1 MKTFIY
7 LIFMASILLA
17 QDHPRMKERNKI
29 EELEKIKLIEELNLD
44 EETSARFVAR
54 LNENRNAM
62 REIQEK
68 KMKLIFE
75 LEKVFREKEEKD
87 SKYFVEKNKQILD
100 LDNELR
106 SNKEKFLKS
115 LNDLLTP
122 EQIAKVLVFEVKFRE
137 EIKSAILK
145 RGKRD

>member
-7 LIFMASILLA
+7 LIFMASILFA
-17 QDHPRMKERNKI
+17 QNHPRMKERNKI

-54 LNENRNAM
+54 LNENRNTM